1 MTCHLNDKSPLVT
14 KLLVGADGAM
24 STVRKAANMKQF
36 SYSYNQVAVVA
47 TLQLSEPTNNIT
59 AWQRFLPSGPIALLP
74 LSDET
79 SSLVW
84 STSPHQANSL
94 VTMPDD
100 NFVDAVNSAFCEDYP
115 RHTFVESS
123 ISTLNALIQTV
134 SEANQTVLQLPPAIL
149 KVTDNSRASFPLHLG
164 HSTQYV
170 GNRLA
175 LIGDAAHRIHPMA
188 GQGVN
193 LGYSDVQCL
202 TRCLK
207 EAAEQGQ
214 DLGSLHHLRTYE
226 RKRLQHVVPMMTA
239 IDGLHRLF
247 TASSVPVVL
256 SRALGLQITDALA
269 PVKVR
274 NQNGAD
280 ISNARYPTGHIP
292 DVYVTRVLLLSL
304 SSKKLVRCHR
314 SGNALTICV

>member
-239 IDGLHRLF
+239 IDGLYRLF

-280 ISNARYPTGHIP
+280 ISNARCPTGYIP